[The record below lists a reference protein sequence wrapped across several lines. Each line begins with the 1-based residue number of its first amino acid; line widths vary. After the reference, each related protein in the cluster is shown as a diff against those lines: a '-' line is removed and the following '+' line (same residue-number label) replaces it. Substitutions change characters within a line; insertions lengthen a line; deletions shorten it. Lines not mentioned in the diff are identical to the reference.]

1 MPTYVYRCSNCGS
14 EIEVVQ
20 KMTDAKLTQCSN
32 CQTYSL
38 ERIITNGS
46 FVLRGSGWFKD
57 GYSTPSNKNNK

>member
-32 CQTYSL
+32 CQTDSL
-38 ERIITNGS
+38 ERIITPSS

-57 GYSTPSNKNNK
+57 GYSTPPQKNNK